1 MIRIQEHTYRKA
13 SIYDIYVNLRHNTPV
28 IFPSNL
34 MVELLHLVVL
44 LINSVAYFSRNA
56 TSSSIGSANT
66 FLHDAIFVSFDCLLE
81 PLLLLRVHNFPAF
94 ETKMTLTHFQV
105 ISVAKVKPA

>member
-13 SIYDIYVNLRHNTPV
+13 SLFDIYVNLRHNTPV

-44 LINSVAYFSRNA
+44 SGAYFSRN
-56 TSSSIGSANT
+56 TSSSSIGSANT

-81 PLLLLRVHNFPAF
+81 PLLLLRVHDFPEF

-105 ISVAKVKPA
+105 ISVAQVKPA